1 MRMEITQSVTSR
13 RGEIPPNYI
22 PISSFGCHKGNTGQ
36 KGSEEYKV
44 LYRAW
49 IYEQISGI
57 KLMKSVHDKRGQI
70 FVDPADA
77 DHVIAQN
84 CQPKTKSKLLV
95 TAGAPKVFDA
105 AALAC
110 ESLACIDTTL
120 DEICRVLE
128 RLATAVES
136 VATQPK
142 ERGRE

>member
-1 MRMEITQSVTSR
+1 MSTEITQSVTSR
-13 RGEIPPNYI
+13 RVDIPPDYI
-22 PISSFGCHKGNTGQ
+22 AISSFGCHKGNSDQ
-36 KGSEEYKV
+36 KASVEYKV

-49 IYEQISGI
+49 IDEQISGI

-77 DHVIAQN
+77 DRVIAQN
-84 CQPKTKSKLLV
+84 CQPKTKPKLSV
-95 TAGAPKVFDA
+95 TVGHPKEFDA
-105 AALAC
+105 STLAC

-120 DEICRVLE
+120 DELCRVLE

-142 ERGRE
+142 ERG